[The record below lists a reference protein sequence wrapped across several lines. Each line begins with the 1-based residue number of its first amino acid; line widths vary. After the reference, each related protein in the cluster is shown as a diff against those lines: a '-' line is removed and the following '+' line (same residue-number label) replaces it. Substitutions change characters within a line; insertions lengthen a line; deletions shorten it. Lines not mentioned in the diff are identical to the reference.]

1 MSILL
6 INPQW
11 VKREGNISK
20 DIASCMP
27 PLGLAQIAS
36 FLEERFFKVEILDV
50 HAERIGLDK
59 IYQHI
64 NDKQPWFIGITATTS
79 IINNTMEI
87 ARLCKRFLPQTK
99 IVLGGVHPTVLP
111 DEVLSN
117 ESVDFVIRGEGEYTF
132 WELARGDDIREIPG
146 LSYKSNGVYIH
157 NEARALIEN
166 LDSLPYPA
174 YHLLPMHRYYPTL
187 GAYKRLPA
195 ISMVATRGCP
205 GRCTFCYGG
214 VLGEKIRRIS
224 PRRLVDE
231 IRLLKDNYGIK
242 EIQFYDDTF
251 TVFKDEVKEFCTLL
265 LSENIDITWSCFAR
279 VDYVDKDMLRI
290 MKDSGCHQVMF
301 GIESADEG
309 ILKNINKRI
318 NLNGAEEAIALT
330 KKLGMDVRATFMLG
344 NPGETLETMEKTI
357 QFAIKTSP
365 DVVVFNITT
374 PYPGTKMFNW
384 AKECGYLNTLDWE
397 KYDLSHPVMNLPTV
411 SSEMVLRYYQD
422 AYRRFYL
429 LLPYLC
435 RRLLRFFSWTEVK
448 MNISAFKRIWSNP
461 WIKR

>member
-1 MSILL
+1 
-6 INPQW
+6 
-11 VKREGNISK
+11 
-20 DIASCMP
+20 
-27 PLGLAQIAS
+27 
-36 FLEERFFKVEILDV
+36 
-50 HAERIGLDK
+50 
-59 IYQHI
+59 
-64 NDKQPWFIGITATTS
+64 
-79 IINNTMEI
+79 
-87 ARLCKRFLPQTK
+87 
-99 IVLGGVHPTVLP
+99 
-111 DEVLSN
+111 
-117 ESVDFVIRGEGEYTF
+117 
-132 WELARGDDIREIPG
+132 
-146 LSYKSNGVYIH
+146 
-157 NEARALIEN
+157 
-166 LDSLPYPA
+166 
-174 YHLLPMHRYYPTL
+174 
-187 GAYKRLPA
+187 
-195 ISMVATRGCP
+195 
-205 GRCTFCYGG
+205 
-214 VLGEKIRRIS
+214 
-224 PRRLVDE
+224 
-231 IRLLKDNYGIK
+231 
-242 EIQFYDDTF
+242 
-251 TVFKDEVKEFCTLL
+251 
-265 LSENIDITWSCFAR
+265 
-279 VDYVDKDMLRI
+279 

-429 LLPYLC
+429 RLPYLW